1 MGKKKREGKA
11 VPFFLFRA
19 PGKKTGST
27 GGTFMMRAY
36 KRLFAGAI
44 MMAALLL
51 AGCVNLVSD
60 LPQGQWLE
68 EEQVQA
74 LVEDG
79 IVFPDHRYY
88 YLGSITAP
96 DSFIAIHKEWRLR
109 TRVWAEVEMT
119 PQRLAGWLQWYR
131 TEQYGICEYRGGR
144 ILAPIPRIDSI
155 WCMCRNLRW
164 LKCTNPT
171 PGLVWSAVNPGMM
184 DFFRARNEAG
194 NVVCVICY
202 DNNKQKRQRT
212 AIPLIQAN
220 GCCRVHYDGVIG
232 RPVPTAAD
240 NTAPTSW
247 SIRGPSA

>member
-1 MGKKKREGKA
+1 MGKKTGRQSSP
-11 VPFFLFRA
+11 VFLFRA

-51 AGCVNLVSD
+51 AGCANLVSD

-144 ILAPIPRIDSI
+144 ILAPDGRQVGYWYSQN
-155 WCMCRNLRW
+155 RFNLVYVPEPAVVEVY
-164 LKCTNPT
+164 KPHAGAGMVCGE
-171 PGLVWSAVNPGMM
+171 PGNDGFFPGK
-184 DFFRARNEAG
+184 E
-194 NVVCVICY
+194 
-202 DNNKQKRQRT
+202 
-212 AIPLIQAN
+212 
-220 GCCRVHYDGVIG
+220 
-232 RPVPTAAD
+232 
-240 NTAPTSW
+240 
-247 SIRGPSA
+247 